1 MKTRSE
7 LWQFLW
13 RQRWLPLQHKKLIYK
28 KLLSAGES
36 PDAPFEKDFFGL
48 CYRGNLSNSI
58 EFNIYYYGA
67 FEKPLLFFLRDTLL
81 KLQDA
86 GGNEAGA
93 GQLFCDIGANIG
105 QHSLFMSRFASRV
118 HAFEPYGVV
127 SAKLEQHMQLNKI
140 SNISLHDVG
149 LSDKADELIFFAPSG
164 RNQGIGSFD
173 AGSISKG
180 NTDVGKLSLVHGDD
194 YFPAHQISPVAL
206 MKMDVEG
213 FEKPALNGLRATLQH
228 DRPILV
234 CEISYGGELA
244 FSSRGDFLNTLPP
257 DYELFAF
264 NTRHAD
270 GSKAKRRGSKAK
282 RSGAFEL
289 LPLAGWR
296 QSGQDD
302 IVACPVEKTGLLPRC
317 NR

>member
-1 MKTRSE
+1 MKKRSK

-13 RQRWLPLQHKKLIYK
+13 RQRWLPLQHKKLIYR

-48 CYRGNLSNSI
+48 CYRGNLNNNI

-67 FEKPLLFFLRDTLL
+67 FEKPLLFFLRDALL
-81 KLQDA
+81 NLQEA
-86 GGNEAGA
+86 NGNATGT

-105 QHSLFMSRFASRV
+105 QHSLFMSRFASHV
-118 HAFEPYGVV
+118 HAFEPYRTV
-127 SAKLEQHMQLNKI
+127 SAKLMRHTQLNSI
-140 SNISLHDVG
+140 GNITLHDVG
-149 LSDKADELIFFAPSG
+149 LSDKAQQLTFFAPSG

-173 AGSISKG
+173 TASVSKG
-180 NTDVGKLSLVHGDD
+180 NTDVGKLSLVRGDD
-194 YFPAHQISPVAL
+194 YFPTQQISPVAL

-213 FEKPALNGLRATLQH
+213 FEKPALKGLRATLQN

-234 CEISYGGELA
+234 CEISYDGELA
-244 FSSRGDFLNTLPP
+244 FSSRNDFLATLPP

-270 GSKAKRRGSKAK
+270 GSKAKRRGSRAR

-289 LPLAGWR
+289 QRFATWR
-296 QSGQDD
+296 QSGQDN
-302 IVACPVEKTGLLPRC
+302 IVACPAEKTGLLPRS